1 MIRLALGLALILV
14 CSAALA
20 GETAVWAEWG
30 EIDNPSTVTI
40 RATSEPGAVAE
51 IIFRNENVNGPTD
64 DDTFA
69 PVTLGD
75 LVVEISFTWQA
86 REDGADAITARPP
99 EGFFAVP
106 ETLVVVEGGSDRI
119 LIYPRDFLGM

>member
-14 CSAALA
+14 CTAALA
-20 GETAVWAEWG
+20 GDTAIWAEWG

-40 RATSEPGAVAE
+40 RATTEPGAAAE

-64 DDTFA
+64 HDTFA

-75 LVVEISFTWQA
+75 LTVEIIFIWQA
-86 REDGADAITARPP
+86 RTDGADAITAHPP
-99 EGFFAVP
+99 EGYFAVP
-106 ETLVVVEGGSDRI
+106 ETLVVVEGGTDRI
-119 LIYPRDFLGM
+119 LIYPREFMGM